1 MIQTAQMPS
10 FHAHV
15 FFDPAS
21 PEHARSLSA
30 MLPEATGATV
40 TSWLDRP
47 GGPLPQ
53 PQFQVELT
61 STELGAV
68 VEWLMLNRDGLPV
81 LLHPETGDDLLDH
94 TAHAVWF
101 GTPLELRLDR
111 L

>member
-1 MIQTAQMPS
+1 MIK

-15 FFDPAS
+15 FFDPAA
-21 PEHARSLSA
+21 PERARAMSA
-30 MLPEATGATV
+30 ELPAATGAVV

-47 GGPLPQ
+47 GGPLPR

-61 STELGAV
+61 SAELGTV
-68 VEWLMLNRDGLPV
+68 TEWLMLHRDGLSV

-101 GTPLELRLDR
+101 GPALELRLDR